1 MSAVNNGPQI
11 VQRGLVLD
19 LDASYMRSYSPNV
32 IPNPT
37 DLFAWTGT
45 AQNACTLSRDTS
57 ITRQYGSIPLKMAI
71 TGNDPYTGTYNSL
84 SWNLAPAANGQT
96 WTLSFYAKASESIT
110 GNCYIFGANSN
121 GNYIEAPSTSFTVTN
136 TWQRFTFTTTFANA
150 STVYVQAR
158 VGGPATGGS
167 GKTIWWDGLQLEK
180 ASSATTFNPYYI
192 GNTTWRDV
200 SGNNNNLTLFYGPTF
215 DTSNGGC
222 ILFDGV
228 NDLAATV
235 AAPTYGNN
243 MTWEAWVNR
252 TSSVNAYNMFMG
264 AYLPYFGLKGD
275 GTVIFSNYINS
286 TQQTI
291 YSTGFTNANNVWYHL
306 AFTTEYI
313 GGNTASKIYI
323 YGVLN
328 NSSTFTGTQ
337 NSTSYQ
343 FAVGDGQATSWYPF
357 NGKISNVKVYNR
369 TLSAAEISKN
379 YEATRKR
386 FGL

>member
-11 VQRGLVLD
+11 ITTGLVLD

-71 TGNDPYTGTYNSL
+71 TGNDPYIGTYNSL

-121 GNYIEAPSTSFTVTN
+121 GNYIEAPSTSFTVT
-136 TWQRFTFTTTFANA
+136 TSWQRFTFTTTFANA

-158 VGGPATGGS
+158 VGGPTTGGS
-167 GKTIWWDGLQLEK
+167 GKTIWWDGLQLERS
-180 ASSATTFNPYYI
+180 SSATTFNPYYL
-192 GNTTWRDV
+192 GNTVWRNSLGTGYNATLV
-200 SGNNNNLTLFYGPTF
+200 NSPTFTSGNLSYFTCTSTQNFTVSNPLNQSNLTQEW
-215 DTSNGGC
+215 
-222 ILFDGV
+222 
-228 NDLAATV
+228 TV
-235 AAPTYGNN
+235 S
-243 MTWEAWVNR
+243 AWVNVDTVSGAGAR
-252 TSSVNAYNMFMG
+252 YLISGLNKAVAVEWYDSGPLLYLNDGANDYYSYGAAVEGTGWILLSFLFRNSDAYRKIFKNDVDITNSPGPNNTSTPYGQSV
-264 AYLPYFGLKGD
+264 
-275 GTVIFSNYINS
+275 
-286 TQQTI
+286 
-291 YSTGFTNANNVWYHL
+291 
-306 AFTTEYI
+306 
-313 GGNTASKIYI
+313 
-323 YGVLN
+323 
-328 NSSTFTGTQ
+328 TFTI
-337 NSTSYQ
+337 
-343 FAVGDGQATSWYPF
+343 GD
-357 NGKISNVKVYNR
+357 NMRGKISSIMIYNR
-369 TLSAAEISKN
+369 VLSASEISKN